1 MSHLPR
7 RIGIGIFTL
16 LVAVATVAVGPEQT
30 ASAQG
35 TGGSASA
42 PARRPF
48 ARPGTPR
55 KPGRLRTADF
65 KHIKA
70 ELTIDAKKSEVRG
83 TVTHTITP
91 LHPDFER
98 LVLDCGPMLKVAR
111 VTAGPKKT
119 ACTFQAKGE
128 SLEIKLDHPY
138 GPGDTFDVAVE
149 YAGSPDKGLH
159 FILPSPAFPERPL
172 AIWTQGEAEETHHWL
187 PCYDYPNDRATTE
200 MIVTVDKPLFV
211 LSNGVLAE
219 TKPAPNNRIT
229 YHWKMDVPFV
239 SYLITLAIGDFSVY
253 HDRVGKLPVDYYVA
267 RKVDEATARRFMG
280 KTPRMIEFF
289 GQSIGRAYPY
299 AKYAQVCVPDFGGGM
314 ENISATTMTDAALH
328 DEIADQEYDFDG
340 LVAHELA
347 HQWFGDLLT
356 CKDWSHLWLNEG
368 FASYFAP
375 LFTER
380 DRGEDAFRLEMR
392 DELEGYLGGDHQYRR
407 PIVESRYESS
417 DDMFDMMTYNKGAC
431 VLHMLRGLIGDEAWW
446 KGIRRYVADH
456 QLQVVETDD
465 FRKAME
471 AASGKDLKW
480 FFEQWVFKAGHPE
493 LKVRWRYE
501 TEDHTVRI
509 RIEQTQKVDEQTP
522 LFRLPTT
529 IEIADG
535 QDRTLTIPIV
545 IDEARQDLILPMAER
560 PKMVQIDPKGW
571 LIKTLDFPRTDEENI
586 YQLEHATCVLGRL
599 EAARALAARS
609 NRTRVA
615 LALNRAWKREK
626 TPTVRREF
634 VQFMA
639 NGQGSMRAALLEAA
653 KDPEAK
659 VRSAAI
665 SGLARLRRDQATEK
679 VMRAAWENPREA
691 YGARMSA
698 LRALTDWKV
707 PDAQKLLEDALK
719 ITADRHQ
726 IAATALGIL
735 LRESGSQA
743 RELAANY
750 SRLGQPSALRTTAL
764 AVFPRLAK
772 DDPALQEILIDLI
785 DDPDSSV
792 RGQAVRAVRELKLTR
807 ALPALIARM
816 GHESS
821 GFSARPRRRL
831 QEVIDLLTSLGDKA
845 GTEATAH
852 GGKKPAANAS
862 QAGGIAALE
871 EQAAELEVKARDLR
885 SRIATL
891 KKAGAASATGGGHSP
906 FEGTGTGTSH

>member
-7 RIGIGIFTL
+7 RIGLGIFAFL
-16 LVAVATVAVGPEQT
+16 LAAAAAFGPERT

-35 TGGSASA
+35 AAGATTA
-42 PARRPF
+42 PPRRPF
-48 ARPGTPR
+48 AKAGTPR
-55 KPGRLRTADF
+55 KPGRLRTADV

-70 ELTIDAKKSEVRG
+70 ELTVDTKKSEVRG

-98 LVLDCGPMLKVAR
+98 LVLDCGPKLKVAK
-111 VTAGPKKT
+111 VTAGPKKA
-119 ACTFQAKGE
+119 ACTFRTKGE
-128 SLEIKLDHPY
+128 TLEISLDHPY
-138 GPGDTFDVAVE
+138 GPADTFDVAVE
-149 YAGSPDKGLH
+149 YSGSPDKGLH

-187 PCYDYPNDRATTE
+187 PCYDYPNDRATAE

-219 TKPAPNNRIT
+219 TKPAADNRVT

-239 SYLITLAIGDFSVY
+239 SYLITLAIGDFAVY
-253 HDRVGKLPVDYYVA
+253 HDKVGTLPVDYYVA

-289 GQSIGRAYPY
+289 GESIGKPYPY
-299 AKYAQVCVPDFGGGM
+299 PKYAQVCVPDFGGGM

-328 DEIADQEYDFDG
+328 DEIADQEFDFDG

-380 DRGEDAFRLEMR
+380 NRGEEAFRVEMR
-392 DELEGYLGGDHQYRR
+392 DELQGYLAGDRQYRR

-431 VLHMLRGLIGDEAWW
+431 VLHMLRGLIGDDAWW
-446 KGIRRYVADH
+446 RGIRRYVAEH

-471 AASGKDLKW
+471 AASGKYLKW
-480 FFEQWVFKAGHPE
+480 FFDQWVYKAGHPE

-535 QDRTLTIPIV
+535 QDRIRTIPIV
-545 IDEARQDLILPMAER
+545 IDEARVDLILPMAER
-560 PKMVQIDPKGW
+560 PRMVQIDPKGW
-571 LIKTLDFPRTDEENI
+571 LIKTLDFPKSDDENL
-586 YQLEHATCVLGRL
+586 YQLEHAACVLGRL
-599 EAARALAARS
+599 EAARALSARS

-626 TPTVRREF
+626 TPTVRREL
-634 VQFMA
+634 VQLMA
-639 NGQGSMRAALLEAA
+639 NGQGAMRTALLEAA

-659 VRSAAI
+659 VRVAAI
-665 SGLARLRRDQATEK
+665 AGLARLRRDGATEK
-679 VMRAAWENPREA
+679 VLRAAWENPREA
-691 YGARMSA
+691 YGARMAA
-698 LRALTDWKV
+698 LRALVEWKV
-707 PDAQKLLEDALK
+707 PDSQKLLQDALK

-735 LRESGSQA
+735 LQESGSQA

-772 DDPALQEILIDLI
+772 DDPALQDILIGLI
-785 DDPDSSV
+785 DDPDASV
-792 RGQAVRAVRELKLTR
+792 RGQAVHAISELKLTR
-807 ALPALIARM
+807 ALPALVARM

-821 GFSARPRRRL
+821 GFSAGPRRRL
-831 QEVIDLLTSLGDKA
+831 QEVIDLLTSLDGKTATRADATPGDR
-845 GTEATAH
+845 
-852 GGKKPAANAS
+852 PAANAEE
-862 QAGGIAALE
+862 AGGIAALE
-871 EQAAELEVKARDLR
+871 KQAAELETKARDLR

-891 KKAGAASATGGGHSP
+891 KK
-906 FEGTGTGTSH
+906 TGTGASGGTASGTSH